1 MSELHD
7 LLAQA
12 TDGIESPRLEQAALV
27 TARRR
32 RARRRGAAAAA
43 VTSALVVVVA
53 VVAGTQLGA
62 DRTGG
67 LPPTAPSRTPS
78 PSVTSPPEPTAK
90 VWPRWDPRDVDD
102 LPAAPARLAPALPD
116 VIDPP
121 ASSPLLA
128 DDPVEAAVLAMEQGG
143 LAQVLGTDGGWRTVP
158 IDGRYPL
165 VSLSPDGTRLAVYYY
180 FDNRTPEHDY
190 GVTVHDLATG
200 ESSTLAPP
208 AGFEPWDDTG
218 WSFLD
223 EQTMLFNSGP
233 KAYVVVIESG
243 ETEETTAPTGLSATL
258 DAEGSWLVSGDFDQ
272 PNVLTDYAGGTPRRV
287 SMDRTGRLSRIQA
300 DEDTVVGTTY
310 DNQPFNVVVA
320 DRETL
325 TPQFRLPVLD
335 TDANYS
341 NWGLGPMALA
351 DDGTVLLRVAAIG
364 RQVDGFRVVAWDPS
378 TGELSIVSRTA
389 LPVEASVT
397 FAATFLREVGPG

>member
-43 VTSALVVVVA
+43 VTSALVVVA
-53 VVAGTQLGA
+53 VVVGTQLGA

-67 LPPTAPSRTPS
+67 LPPTAPSQTPS

-90 VWPRWDPRDVDD
+90 AWPRWDPRDVDD
-102 LPAAPARLAPALPD
+102 LPAAPARLAPAVPD

-121 ASSPLLA
+121 ASSPPLA
-128 DDPVEAAVLAMEQGG
+128 DDPVEAAVLAVEQGG

-180 FDNRTPEHDY
+180 FDSRTPEHDY

-200 ESSTLAPP
+200 ESRTLAPP
-208 AGFEPWDDTG
+208 PGFRPWDDTG
-218 WSFLD
+218 WTFLD
-223 EQTMLFNSGP
+223 EDALLLTSGP
-233 KAYVVVIESG
+233 QSFVVVVEDGYSEQTG
-243 ETEETTAPTGLSATL
+243 YVSGLSRVV
-258 DAEGSWLVSGDFDQ
+258 DASGAVLVSADFDQ
-272 PNVLTDYAGGTPRRV
+272 PNVLTDYVGADPRRV